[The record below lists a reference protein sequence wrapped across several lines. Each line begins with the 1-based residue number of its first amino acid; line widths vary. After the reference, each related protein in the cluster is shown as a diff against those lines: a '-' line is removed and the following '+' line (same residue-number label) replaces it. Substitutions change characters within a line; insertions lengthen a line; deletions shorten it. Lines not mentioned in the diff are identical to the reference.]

1 MVNPGTRRMKG
12 KIMTYKRVHAGQQQ
26 SDFMLASFGDV
37 QYKHDVLPACRLLLV
52 NVNIRAGKREWDGQN
67 SSWRRK
73 ERKRGGAWPGGIC
86 CLKFGT
92 VCRVVLAGL
101 GPFCSPSLQYAGRA
115 REGKKHQ
122 ERYAIT

>member
-1 MVNPGTRRMKG
+1 MKG
-12 KIMTYKRVHAGQQQ
+12 KIMTYKHIHAGQQQ

-37 QYKHDVLPACRLLLV
+37 QYKHDVLPACCLLLV
-52 NVNIRAGKREWDGQN
+52 NVNIRAGKREWDRQN

-73 ERKRGGAWPGGIC
+73 ERKRGCVARGTC

-115 REGKKHQ
+115 REGKKNTKK
-122 ERYAIT
+122 RYAIT